1 MKETTVS
8 RRDPV
13 AEREEKIL
21 GIIETTRAKQAKFRD
36 QHVTMS
42 HGAGGKAT
50 QGMIEGLF
58 VPAFASESPTAL
70 GDSGAL
76 EIDGAQLAMTTD
88 TCTSSQLLYPFL
100 PSRRPTWT
108 PCSPTCAGPCSPRP
122 RRSPGCVPRPSR
134 RGARS

>member
-1 MKETTVS
+1 MKETTVP

-36 QHVTMS
+36 AHVTMS

-58 VPAFASESPTAL
+58 VPAFASESLTSL
-70 GDSGAL
+70 GDSG
-76 EIDGAQLAMTTD
+76 
-88 TCTSSQLLYPFL
+88 C
-100 PSRRPTWT
+100 SRST
-108 PCSPTCAGPCSPRP
+108 
-122 RRSPGCVPRPSR
+122 
-134 RGARS
+134 ARSWP